1 MRKINDS
8 VHHLSFRELT
18 GIAPATNYSIKV
30 ALKTAG
36 VFSSYSAA
44 CIVKS
49 PNASREVYA
58 VDGTPESLTENFKVL
73 AMPNPFSNN
82 FAIDMTSNAND
93 KVGIK
98 IYDMIGKLIEVRDVE
113 FIDINTVSIGENYPS
128 GVYNVIVNQ
137 GENVKTLRVI
147 KR

>member
-1 MRKINDS
+1 M
-8 VHHLSFRELT
+8 T
-18 GIAPATNYSIKV
+18 GIAPATAYSIRV
-30 ALKTAG
+30 SLRTAG
-36 VFSSYSAA
+36 VFSAYGPA
-44 CIVKS
+44 CLVTS
-49 PNASREVYA
+49 PAASRESYA
-58 VDGTPESLTENFKVL
+58 VDGTPSSLTEDFKVL
-73 AMPNPFSNN
+73 AMPNPFSYN

-98 IYDMIGKLIEVRDVE
+98 IYDMIGKLIEAREVE
-113 FIDINTVSIGENYPS
+113 FMDINNVSIGENYPS